1 MHIAS
6 CQMVVSESRSMVRVA
21 QHLVL
26 DLPPSPGGL
35 SMAFAADIAQVLSV
49 LVYKE
54 IHIVTDFHLCIFAH
68 RITMMPEL
76 LKVV

>member
-6 CQMVVSESRSMVRVA
+6 CQMVVSESGSMVRVA

-26 DLPPSPGGL
+26 DLPR
-35 SMAFAADIAQVLSV
+35 M
-49 LVYKE
+49 VYQWILQQTSLRYYSRQYTKRYTYLQ
-54 IHIVTDFHLCIFAH
+54 IFHLCIFAH
-68 RITMMPEL
+68 RIPMMPEL